1 MQSADET
8 VYTVGELNTEVRGL
22 LESEYPRVAVVGE
35 VSNCRKYSSGHI
47 YFTLKDEE
55 AQLASVCWRS
65 TASRLRVVLADGM
78 RVIVSGRLT
87 VYEARGQYQMV
98 VDSVREAG
106 RGDLQLAF
114 ERLKEKLEAEG
125 LFDPA
130 RKQPLPRFPLTIAVI
145 TSPTGAAVRD
155 VVSTLER
162 RWPCA
167 RVLLLPVHVQGEMAS
182 GEIAAALELAGRAR
196 DLDVVIVG
204 RGGGSLEDL
213 WAFNEERTARAIA
226 ACPVPVVSA
235 VGHETDFTIADF
247 VADVRAATPTAAA
260 EIVAPILDDVMGALD
275 LSLERMARGVST
287 RVRLMQSRLS
297 ELVRS
302 YALGRIRSRI
312 EQALQSVDYHTERLQ
327 RGTASALEARRTG
340 LNALSTRLG
349 DLDPR
354 AVLARGYAI
363 CDEPTSGRLV
373 STARDAALAGA
384 MRVRF
389 SDGNVMTEVKGETE

>member
-1 MQSADET
+1 MQSADEN

-35 VSNCRKYSSGHI
+35 VSNCRQFTSGHI
-47 YFTLKDEE
+47 YFTLKDDE

-65 TASRLRVVLADGM
+65 TASRLRVKLADGM
-78 RVIVSGRLT
+78 RVVVTGRLT
-87 VYEARGQYQMV
+87 VYELRGQYQMV
-98 VDSVREAG
+98 VEAVREAG

-125 LFDPA
+125 LFDAA
-130 RKQPLPRFPLTIAVI
+130 RKRALPHFPLTIAVV

-155 VVSTLER
+155 VVSTLSR

-167 RVLLLPVHVQGEMAS
+167 RILLVPVHVQGELAS
-182 GEIAAALELAGRAR
+182 GEIAAALDLVGRAG
-196 DLDVVIVG
+196 DIDVVIVG

-213 WAFNEERTARAIA
+213 WAFNEEATARAIA
-226 ACPVPVVSA
+226 RCPVPVVSA

-260 EIVAPILDDVMGALD
+260 EIVAPPLEEVMGSLD
-275 LSLERMARGVST
+275 LSLERMARTVNGRIDLV
-287 RVRLMQSRLS
+287 QARLS
-297 ELVRS
+297 ELIRS

-312 EQALQSVDYHTERLQ
+312 EQALQSVDYHSERLRRGTERV
-327 RGTASALEARRTG
+327 LEERRARI
-340 LNALSTRLG
+340 AVLSTRLG

-354 AVLARGYAI
+354 SVLARGYAI
-363 CDEPTSGRLV
+363 CDLPETGELV
-373 STARDAALAGA
+373 ASAREAALAGA

-389 SDGNVMTEVKGETE
+389 SDGNVMTEVKGESE